1 MLFRF
6 FSKLYKTSAEG
17 CFLVYVLLLS
27 YQNSYKTQIAKRF
40 YGLADKKCVFGNIE
54 PLIIWWVQNQRE
66 IT

>member
-27 YQNSYKTQIAKRF
+27 YKNSYKTQITKRF
-40 YGLADKKCVFGNIE
+40 YGLADKKCAFGNIE
-54 PLIIWWVQNQRE
+54 PLII
-66 IT
+66 

>member
-27 YQNSYKTQIAKRF
+27 Y
-40 YGLADKKCVFGNIE
+40 KK
-54 PLIIWWVQNQRE
+54 L
-66 IT
+66 